1 MGRSRIKAASF
12 LCMEE
17 NFMEPEKIL
26 KGRRVL
32 IVDDEEDIL
41 EFLTE
46 VLEICKLDR
55 ASTYEQAK
63 DSLEKN
69 QYDIAVL
76 DIMGVRGYDLLE
88 LAKRRGI
95 PALMLTAHAV
105 SKENLK
111 KSFQKGA
118 AYYVPKDEIAKIDIF
133 VADVLDAIDRNKNV
147 FVKWY
152 ERLSNFCD
160 KRFGPNW
167 KDEDPEFWDSLIK
180 Y

>member
-1 MGRSRIKAASF
+1 
-12 LCMEE
+12 
-17 NFMEPEKIL
+17 
-26 KGRRVL
+26 
-32 IVDDEEDIL
+32 
-41 EFLTE
+41 
-46 VLEICKLDR
+46 
-55 ASTYEQAK
+55 
-63 DSLEKN
+63 
-69 QYDIAVL
+69 
-76 DIMGVRGYDLLE
+76 
-88 LAKRRGI
+88 
-95 PALMLTAHAV
+95 
-105 SKENLK
+105 
-111 KSFQKGA
+111 